1 MNSSG
6 ISDVGR
12 RRLSMNDIRI
22 SPSAGGI
29 NYISHRYPICGRSAL
44 STSMNLSPPSVP
56 GSRTPSGMRPPLSPA
71 RTSLTKKRRL
81 DPRLVGGVSLDI
93 QGFVAWLFLFLLSDN
108 HLLVSV
114 ECSTFHS
121 FHGCGI
127 PHPREEQKALLST
140 GSTRRQNILN

>member
-1 MNSSG
+1 MGRSKARGAPFVRASG
-6 ISDVGR
+6 CCTVSWSLLVGYW
-12 RRLSMNDIRI
+12 
-22 SPSAGGI
+22 PSAA
-29 NYISHRYPICGRSAL
+29 ISSCEYGRSAL

-140 GSTRRQNILN
+140 GSTRRQ